1 MGIEGVG
8 GWWGGGGNIP
18 PPTIIIMVG
27 MTLTKPWKM
36 HKIRIPPLPWTPKAH
51 LPGRGGR
58 DMIIRL
64 DGEVGGG
71 GRGAWRGLA
80 SGVWR
85 VGGRGRSLIYLLKVM
100 YCTVLCARC

>member
-1 MGIEGVG
+1 MNLLPYGLYNMGCRMCVGGCGGRMGIEGVG

-51 LPGRGGR
+51 LPG
-58 DMIIRL
+58 
-64 DGEVGGG
+64 G
-71 GRGAWRGLA
+71 GRG
-80 SGVWR
+80 
-85 VGGRGRSLIYLLKVM
+85 GG
-100 YCTVLCARC
+100 T